1 MNWTRCIRQNLL
13 FAVIGVMATTAI
25 YGGLLFTKVLHGF
38 AVGALGPAIDIV
50 WHRLDPN
57 CYTRSY
63 CRLEEFAMNIVLY
76 TFAIFTVLLA
86 IDVLRQLTG
95 KRLR

>member
-1 MNWTRCIRQNLL
+1 MNWKRRMGQDLL
-13 FAVIGVMATTAI
+13 FALLGGIGVSAL
-25 YGGLLFTKVLHGF
+25 YLGFLFTRSLHGF
-38 AVGALGPAIDIV
+38 AVKALGPAIDLV
-50 WHRLDPN
+50 WHHLDTN

-63 CRLEEFAMNIVLY
+63 CVLEEFAMNIVLY